1 MPIHIIYFDLI
12 GALIDPDALL
22 PCYADSLARTLR
34 ARFGGDLARW
44 QSAVRGV
51 FADWDSY
58 YADLNLSGDD
68 GIADMWEGLYRVTR
82 GYFRLAGMPEPDQRA
97 LTTLSRS
104 LPGEA
109 ASACAALLPDALNA
123 LRTLKAAGIRR
134 GITTYLTA
142 DHARGILRGG
152 GALALIDA
160 PILTPETVE
169 RFERDQ
175 TYFEIAA
182 RRAGIPPES
191 CLLVSE
197 RTDALESARA
207 AGMQTARRMPGM
219 GLIDV
224 IEDVLTYSN
233 P

>member
-1 MPIHIIYFDLI
+1 MPLHVVYFDLI
-12 GALIDPDALL
+12 GALVDSDALL
-22 PCYADSLARTLR
+22 PCYTDALARTLR

-44 QSAVRGV
+44 HSAVRGV

-82 GYFRLAGMPEPDQRA
+82 GYFRLADMPTPAQPA
-97 LTTLSRS
+97 LTALSRS

-109 ASACAALLPDALNA
+109 AAACAALLPGALDALKW
-123 LRTLKAAGIRR
+123 LSRAGIRR
-134 GITTYLTA
+134 GVTTYLTA
-142 DHARGILRGG
+142 DHARGLLRGG
-152 GALALIDA
+152 AALTLIDA

-182 RRAGIPPES
+182 RRAGVDPDS
-191 CLLVSE
+191 CLLVSASM
-197 RTDALESARA
+197 DALQTARA
-207 AGMQTARRMPGM
+207 AGMRTARPARELSLLDGIAAALMR
-219 GLIDV
+219 
-224 IEDVLTYSN
+224 SSR
-233 P
+233 